1 MDALYQELQN
11 DVQIE
16 YISNS
21 LGGRMAS
28 MHCHDAYE
36 IYILEQGERTYIIDG
51 TFIELSKRD
60 VALIKPYELHST
72 DGGMY
77 SRHLLYFKDAYL
89 DRFFTAEAKK
99 ELLSFFK
106 RKKLTLNSENHEKLK
121 KLLVEL
127 KRDSNNF
134 LLFCE
139 IMKLFNESCHSDEN
153 NMEISARNR
162 LISRIVEYLAN
173 NYLEIKS
180 LDSLADR
187 FFITKHYLC
196 RLVKKETGVSV
207 ITYINTHKLQLACEK
222 LQFTRKNIEEIASE
236 CGFNSSMYFC
246 KAFKKNM
253 GVSPGEYRKQKQY

>member
-28 MHCHDAYE
+28 VHCHDAYE
-36 IYILEQGERTYIIDG
+36 IYILERGERTYIIDG

-72 DGGMY
+72 DGGIY
-77 SRHLLYFKDAYL
+77 SRYLLYFKDSYL
-89 DRFFTAEAKK
+89 DRFFTEEAKK
-99 ELLSFFK
+99 KVLSFFS
-106 RKKLTLNSENHEKLK
+106 RKKLSLSSEDYEKLK
-121 KLLVEL
+121 ELIMQLKNDNGDFLV
-127 KRDSNNF
+127 
-134 LLFCE
+134 FCE
-139 IMKLFNESCHSDEN
+139 IIKLFSDCCAGEEN
-153 NMEISARNR
+153 IEVSARNK
-162 LISRIVEYLAN
+162 LISRVVEYLSN
-173 NYLEIKS
+173 HFLEIKN

-207 ITYINTHKLQLACEK
+207 VTYINTHKLQLACEK
-222 LQFTRKNIEEIASE
+222 LQFTRKSIEEIATE

-246 KAFKKNM
+246 KIFRKNM
-253 GVSPGEYRKQKQY
+253 GMSPGEYRKLKQY